1 MQRSI
6 WTLLTALLVGL
17 AVVAAAC
24 GSDDPESEDS
34 SAESTPGPAD
44 AEATGEPTE
53 DATEEPS
60 DEPADAPTD
69 DATTEPTDE
78 PVELTATW
86 TGVTEDTIRV
96 GVAEIDAEA
105 VLEFG
110 VELDILDPDKVYP
123 AYAAAFNE
131 AGGAHGRQV
140 DVTVE
145 LFLPVGNAESDAACT
160 LLTQDVEVFLALG
173 RMLNDNPLCFTE
185 LHDTPYVGAF
195 GLTDER
201 DERSNG
207 QFWSFGMANERQR
220 SDSVIALDEAGVFD
234 GARVGLYWSQAEL
247 PVVDDVIRP
256 LLEDLGVDVVSEAQ
270 LDDYAG
276 DTAATEAA
284 LEIIFERFAAD
295 GADTLLNVS
304 EIVSFS
310 RGVEQSGYEGQLVYL
325 NGQMTN
331 ESLVADSDFDPDI
344 LIGAVGAAGAGAT
357 FEEKLSDELW
367 LDCVE
372 VLNTYGGFD
381 EPLVP
386 EELEDAIADYIRGT
400 CATWRL
406 MEAMLVAAG
415 PELTPESLSEGAE
428 GLGEI
433 QLPATFAA
441 SLAPG
446 KHDASDAVRLFEYD
460 PDAVVFV
467 PASDPFVAGS

>member
-1 MQRSI
+1 MRRTATI
-6 WTLLTALLVGL
+6 LILTLVL
-17 AVVAAAC
+17 VAAAC
-24 GSDDPESEDS
+24 GSDDADS
-34 SAESTPGPAD
+34 ADSGAEP
-44 AEATGEPTE
+44 TGEPTVE
-53 DATEEPS
+53 PTAEPTDAATEAPPDEPTEEPTEAAAEGAPVE
-60 DEPADAPTD
+60 EPA
-69 DATTEPTDE
+69 
-78 PVELTATW
+78 ELTATW
-86 TGVTEDTIRV
+86 KGVTEDTIRV
-96 GVAEIDAEA
+96 GVADIDAEA

-110 VELDILDPDKVYP
+110 VELDVLDANKVYP
-123 AYAAAFNE
+123 AFAQAFNE
-131 AGGAHGRQV
+131 AGGAHGRMI

-145 LFLPVGNAESDAACT
+145 LFLPVGNAESEAACT
-160 LLTQDVEVFLALG
+160 LLAEDVEVFLAVG
-173 RMLNDNPLCFTE
+173 RMLGDNPLCFTE
-185 LHDTPYVGAF
+185 LHETPYVGAF
-195 GLTDER
+195 GLTPER

-207 QFWSFGMANERQR
+207 QFWSFGMENQRQR
-220 SDSVIALDEAGVFD
+220 GDSVMALHEAGVFD
-234 GARVGLYWSQAEL
+234 DASVGLYWSQVDR
-247 PVVDDVIRP
+247 PVVDDVVRP
-256 LLEDLGVDVVSEAQ
+256 LLDELGVEVVSEAQ

-310 RGVEQSGYEGQLVYL
+310 RGVERSGYEGQLLYL

-331 ESLVADSDFDPDI
+331 ESLVAESDFDPDI

-357 FEEKLSDELW
+357 FEEKLNDELW
-367 LDCVE
+367 LECVQ
-372 VLNTYGGFD
+372 VLNEYGGFD
-381 EPLVP
+381 EPLVA

-415 PELTPESLSEGAE
+415 PELTPDTLREGAE
-428 GLGEI
+428 SLGEI

-467 PASDPFVAGS
+467 PASDPVVAED